1 MQKWSTNGKRA
12 RGKQL
17 HAHTSGSQSF
27 AVIRDN
33 FLSHVGLLCLH

>member
-1 MQKWSTNGKRA
+1 MQNQSANGKIA

-27 AVIRDN
+27 AVKRDN
-33 FLSHVGLLCLH
+33 FVSHVGLLCLY